1 MTRLSILGM
10 LILVAIFALVF
21 ALFAWLREE
30 ALFYVTGPILGAMLT
45 ALTYSSDR
53 WAWITGGA
61 IGGLFQGICAVM
73 FLKRGYIFPDV
84 SMLTGPLFLA
94 TLGVHLASGLVFG
107 TLLALAFRWARPR
120 ANVEDLAEC
129 PDTFAFKTRAGMIGL
144 LQFEQDKKET
154 GKLTVRYKVER
165 GN

>member
-1 MTRLSILGM
+1 MTRISIRGM
-10 LILVAIFALVF
+10 LILVATFAILF

-30 ALFYVTGPILGAMLT
+30 ALFYVTGPILGAMLA
-45 ALTYSSDR
+45 ALTCSSDR

-61 IGGLFQGICAVM
+61 IGGLFQGICAVI

-84 SMLTGPLFLA
+84 GTITAPFFVA

-120 ANVEDLAEC
+120 HGAPNS
-129 PDTFAFKTRAGMIGL
+129 
-144 LQFEQDKKET
+144 
-154 GKLTVRYKVER
+154 
-165 GN
+165 